1 MFILLSH
8 LINVLSNVYG
18 QVGPIISR
26 EVVCKL
32 EKESRSF
39 DLSANHV
46 SRQSCLWDFCEH
58 KSNIADFREK
68 SFEKWKNQCS
78 SITAWEGAAVVELD
92 SIGLET
98 FDFGWNR
105 TLKKYQPQVS
115 YLGMMQNV
123 YHALSA
129 SLCDPLLLTSPIQFW
144 GIHSRSKDIILLN
157 PPNDI

>member
-18 QVGPIISR
+18 QLGPIIGR

-32 EKESRSF
+32 EKESHSL
-39 DLSANHV
+39 DLSANHL
-46 SRQSCLWDFCEH
+46 SRHSSLWDFCEQ
-58 KSNIADFREK
+58 SNIEK
-68 SFEKWKNQCS
+68 RYFEKWKNQCS
-78 SITAWEGAAVVELD
+78 SITAWEEAAVVEVD

-144 GIHSRSKDIILLN
+144 GIHGRSKDIILLN